1 MRNCFFGAFVF
12 LAVCAFGFENAMLQ
26 AQPYPNRP
34 IQLIIPMG
42 PGTGTDING
51 RILMEEL
58 KKILKTEIFVVNK
71 PGASQTTGTDFVV
84 KSKKDGY
91 TLLYAGGAA
100 IIAKAIEPETTPY
113 DPIRDLEPLGLHA
126 FFPVVI
132 AVPENAPWKTFN
144 EFLDDAKKNPGKISI
159 STPGLQTHSS
169 FNLVIIETLSG
180 TKFTQVPFK
189 DGMAAITNML
199 GGNVEATCISLS
211 MLIPFVKSGKAR
223 ILLTSKKMMDFP
235 NVPTLNELGFKQEL
249 PSPWFAM
256 YAPFGIP
263 EEVKKILVPAIKEAI
278 HNPDVIAKISKIGG
292 SVIDYKP
299 PEELKK
305 ITTEE
310 LETISA
316 IAIKIGLRK

>member
-1 MRNCFFGAFVF
+1 MRRFIFVGSIF
-12 LAVCAFGFENAMLQ
+12 LSVYAFGLVDLTH

-34 IQLIIPMG
+34 IQLVIPMG
-42 PGTGTDING
+42 PGTGTDVNA
-51 RILMEEL
+51 RILVEEL
-58 KKILKTEIFVVNK
+58 RKIVKTEIVVVNK
-71 PGASQTTGTDFVV
+71 PGASQTTGTDAVV

-100 IIAKAIEPETTPY
+100 IIAKAIEPETVPY

-144 EFLDDAKKNPGKISI
+144 EFLDDSKKNPGKIRI

-189 DGMAAITNML
+189 EGMAAITNML
-199 GGNVEATCISLS
+199 GNNVEATCISLG
-211 MLIPFVKSGKAR
+211 MLIPFVNSGKVR
-223 ILLTSKKMMDFP
+223 VLLTSKKMMDFP
-235 NVPTLNELGFKQEL
+235 NVPTLGELGYKQEL

-256 YAPFGIP
+256 YGPAGLP
-263 EEVKKILVPAIKEAI
+263 EEVKNILVPAIREAI
-278 HNPDVIAKISKIGG
+278 QHPDVIARISKIGG
-292 SVIDYKP
+292 SVIDYKS
-299 PEELKK
+299 PEILKK
-305 ITTEE
+305 ITAEE

-316 IAIKIGLRK
+316 IALKIGLRK